1 VEFFKMIECAEWKTI
16 LYMVVSIALFECV
29 FGGKTEDWRLLEA
42 VDNTRLFGGG
52 GHPYEPGH

>member
-1 VEFFKMIECAEWKTI
+1 MIECAEWKTI